1 MTATQPTTRTSFES
15 RIASYSLSE
24 NQKIN
29 AIISSV
35 FEAVNI
41 KHVDIK
47 KLNLRSQWLLEPIHI
62 CIYLIYTNTN
72 RTLRQSAI
80 PFGVLNK
87 HHTTALSAIKKTQ
100 RYIDNKDPKFCSII
114 SKAKKIL
121 KDDYNIHLSD
131 NKYTEVKKDI
141 ASYFNS
147 KRVDQLTLE
156 GVYIKTHESAT
167 SAARE
172 LNKVQSTISNACRHG
187 YIICGYRWRYEN
199 DKSPFVYKKQKTK
212 KELLIIQSD
221 IDSNEI
227 ARFKNPTEAGH
238 SLGINRHY
246 IVQAIKQKSPI
257 KGYWFEKK
265 KVDCI

>member
-72 RTLRQSAI
+72 RTLSQSAI

-87 HHTTALSAIKKTQ
+87 HHATALNAIKKTQ
-100 RYIDNKDPKFCSII
+100 RYIDNNDTKFCSTI

-121 KDDYNIHLSD
+121 KDDYNIELSD
-131 NKYTEVKKDI
+131 KRYTET
-141 ASYFNS
+141 SNS
-147 KRVDQLTLE
+147 KRVNQFTED
-156 GVYIKTHESAT
+156 GIYIKTHVSAA
-167 SAARE
+167 SAARTI
-172 LNKVQSTISNACRHG
+172 NKKRMNISNACIQGHKTAG
-187 YIICGYRWRYEN
+187 FRWKYED
-199 DKSPFVYKKQKTK
+199 DKRPFLIKKPKSKTK
-212 KELLIIQSD
+212 KYLRIIQSD
-221 IDSNEI
+221 IENNEV
-227 ARFKNPTEAGH
+227 ARFKNSTTAGQA
-238 SLGINRHY
+238 LGINRRN
-246 IVQAIKQKSPI
+246 ITKAIKQKSPI